1 MNKIAIGTIVVGV
14 ILLIVGLVQVR
25 NLGDDFEDTL
35 EAGIVYEGADGEMEL
50 TEYQSEIGI
59 VIHIKSTYEGG
70 SSGGFNERH
79 GNNTWNLTED
89 DCNLVQ
95 TFTLTHNEDNTE
107 AFYPDCYYID
117 DDGSSAG
124 DGWIAVGWLCKEESS
139 GDNGTWRKDTFCPDG
154 TYTWNTG
161 GEMVMAY
168 DLDLL
173 IEGLFGMVGTLF
185 RSAGACCCGVVILII
200 GIILAFVLQDNQTQ
214 TFDTS
219 SNHPSTSNKD
229 EGFTSYEKKG
239 WDSQDDYIRK
249 DKDDEERP
257 ERSKIAVPENE
268 EKKRSGE
275 YEMPPPP
282 EN

>member
-1 MNKIAIGTIVVGV
+1 MNKIPIGTIIVGI
-14 ILLIVGLVQVR
+14 ILLIVGLVQIMS
-25 NLGDDFEDTL
+25 LGTDFEDTL
-35 EAGIVYEGADGEMEL
+35 EAGIVYEGADGEMDL
-50 TEYQSEIGI
+50 KEYQSEIGI

-89 DCNLVQ
+89 DCNLVG

-124 DGWIAVGWLCKEESS
+124 DGWIAVGWLCKKESS
-139 GDNGTWRKDTFCPDG
+139 EDNRTWRKDTSCPDG

-161 GEMVMAY
+161 GEIVMAY

-173 IEGLFGMVGTLF
+173 IEGIFGMLGTLF
-185 RSAGACCCGVVILII
+185 RSAGACCCGVVVLII
-200 GIILAFVLQDNQTQ
+200 GIILAFVLQDNQAQ

-219 SNHPSTSNKD
+219 SNHPLTSNKD
-229 EGFTSYEKKG
+229 DGFTSYEKKG
-239 WDSQDDYIRK
+239 WDEQEDYIRK
-249 DKDDEERP
+249 DTSEE
-257 ERSKIAVPENE
+257 ETTEKEDSE
-268 EKKRSGE
+268 EETKKSRSGE

-282 EN
+282 GN

>member
-1 MNKIAIGTIVVGV
+1 MNKIPIGTIIVGI
-14 ILLIVGLVQVR
+14 ILLIVGLVQIMS
-25 NLGDDFEDTL
+25 LGTDFEDTL
-35 EAGIVYEGADGEMEL
+35 EAGIVYEGADGEMDL
-50 TEYQSEIGI
+50 KEYQSEIGI

-89 DCNLVQ
+89 DCNLVG
-95 TFTLTHNEDNTE
+95 TFTLIHNEDNTE

-124 DGWIAVGWLCKEESS
+124 DGWIAVGWLCKKESS
-139 GDNGTWRKDTFCPDG
+139 EDNRTWRKDTSCPDG

-161 GEMVMAY
+161 GEIVMAY

-173 IEGLFGMVGTLF
+173 IEGIFGMLGTLF
-185 RSAGACCCGVVILII
+185 RSAGACCCGVVVLII
-200 GIILAFVLQDNQTQ
+200 GIILAFVLQDNQAQ

-219 SNHPSTSNKD
+219 SNHPLTSNKD
-229 EGFTSYEKKG
+229 DGFTSYEKKG
-239 WDSQDDYIRK
+239 WDEQEDYIRK
-249 DKDDEERP
+249 DTSEDETTEK
-257 ERSKIAVPENE
+257 EDSE
-268 EKKRSGE
+268 EETKKSRSGE

-282 EN
+282 GN